1 MPLNIDWQQ
10 IFFFFFNFTILFAI
24 LYFLLYKPVKA
35 FMEKRRLEYENR
47 EKESQNQLT
56 EAENIKAQYQKKLEK
71 ADEEIQAQKQ
81 AAEIQLRELAES
93 KLKDTRAEV
102 EKLLSQAKV
111 QAQKEHDEIV
121 ASAQQEIADSAVKA
135 AEKMIAESTSQT
147 FDQFLASVERSKSH
161 DNNH

>member
-10 IFFFFFNFTILFAI
+10 ILLHLLNFTILFAI

-81 AAEIQLRELAES
+81 AAETQSRELAES
-93 KLKDTRAEV
+93 KLKDARAEA

-111 QAQKEHDEIV
+111 
-121 ASAQQEIADSAVKA
+121 
-135 AEKMIAESTSQT
+135 
-147 FDQFLASVERSKSH
+147 
-161 DNNH
+161 